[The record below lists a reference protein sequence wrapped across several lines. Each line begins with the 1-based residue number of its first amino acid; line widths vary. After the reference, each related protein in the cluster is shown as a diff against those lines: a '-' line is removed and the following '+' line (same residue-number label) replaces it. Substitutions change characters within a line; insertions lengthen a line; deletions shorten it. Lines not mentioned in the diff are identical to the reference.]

1 MKQTITTHEFRT
13 AFSDAE
19 RNNFSR
25 SGLGELFSYFEDYEQ
40 NSGEEMELDVIAIC
54 CDYSEEPIKD
64 VLKNYKLESI
74 EELSQKTSVVWYDEE
89 TVIYAV
95 F

>member
-1 MKQTITTHEFRT
+1 MKQTITIHEFRT

-19 RNNFSR
+19 RDNFSR
-25 SGLGELFSYFEDYEQ
+25 AGLRELFSYFEDYEQ